1 MFEWFSTVKNGRLQK
16 GVSTE
21 ISSTLQKFEG
31 KRILVR
37 IEKVG
42 ATRSIRQN
50 SYLHALFDI
59 FSKSMIEYT
68 GDEQYDAKTLKN
80 MVKTK
85 FLMRDVFNSKTGEV
99 TGQIVLKTRD
109 LNKEDFA
116 IFTEQVIRYAA
127 TEYNITLP
135 IPEEQFEMDLND
147 ETNQSI

>member
-116 IFTEQVIRYAA
+116 IFTEQIIRYAA